1 MAMLWSFLGN
11 DPKRVACL
19 LHPLRA
25 QLRDTTQPRAFRL
38 GYYNGDDVLMHRAP
52 LDGGEP
58 FELMRATARLHS
70 DALVT
75 ATTESVDDDGAV
87 GRFRNWL
94 FGFCGGIELSDDERA
109 RLRASL
115 PLPLERSLTQGSP
128 AQLLFH
134 HVLAT
139 LGLPRLEEK
148 SIQPQ
153 QLLAIISETLVQ
165 LGRTLSSDRL
175 AQARFALTL
184 TNGRVLVAVRHGVPL
199 SYQRLAVGDCAVCAQ
214 RDSTVSTKKRT
225 AEHEHLR
232 AILVAAGDATPAL
245 TTSIGDATALLV
257 APDLSPSERPLF
269 R

>member
-11 DPKRVACL
+11 DPERVACL
-19 LHPLRA
+19 LHPLRP
-25 QLRDTTQPRAFRL
+25 QLRDATQPRAFRL
-38 GYYNGDDVLMHRAP
+38 GYYNGDEVLMHRAP
-52 LDGGEP
+52 LEGGEP

-70 DALVT
+70 DAFVT

-94 FGFCGGIELSDDERA
+94 FGFCGAIDLGDDERA
-109 RLRASL
+109 ALRAAL
-115 PLPLERSLTQGSP
+115 PLPLQRSLTQGSA

-134 HVLAT
+134 HVLHT

-148 SIQPQ
+148 TLSPPQ
-153 QLLAIISETLVQ
+153 VLAMISDTLLR

-184 TNGRVLVAVRHGVPL
+184 TNGRVLVAVRHGVAL

-214 RDSTVSTKKRT
+214 RDSTVSPQKRT

-232 AILVAAGDATPAL
+232 AILVVAGDASPPLA
-245 TTSIGDATALLV
+245 TSLADATALLV
-257 APDLSPSERPLF
+257 SPDLSASERPLF